1 MKIIYKILKYFPE
14 SNHISVRFCNLKDR
28 QSIDNYKSRPVCIDD
43 LDMFDVE
50 SFSES
55 LVKKSGLRIISNQEE
70 ELDVIE
76 HNKPEDIQGNFEIR
90 DLINKV
96 ICVKY
101 YDRKINKLHMRRV
114 KL

>member
-28 QSIDNYKSRPVCIDD
+28 QSIDNYKSRPVCMDD

-55 LVKKSGLRIISNQEE
+55 LVKKSGLQRISNQEE

-76 HNKPEDIQGNFEIR
+76 ENKPEDIQGNFEIR
-90 DLINKV
+90 DLIGKF
-96 ICVKY
+96 ICVNY
-101 YDRKINKLHMRRV
+101 VDRTIKRLKMRRV

>member
-28 QSIDNYKSRPVCIDD
+28 QSIDNYKSRPVCMDD

-55 LVKKSGLRIISNQEE
+55 LVKKSGLQRIINQEE

-76 HNKPEDIQGNFEIR
+76 ENIPEDIQGNFEIR
-90 DLINKV
+90 DLIGKI

-101 YDRKINKLHMRRV
+101 VDRTIKRLKMRRV